1 MILDFFV
8 VFWGFFLI
16 FGFIKYIFFGV
27 IEQINFLFG
36 VRIKVDVF
44 YVYNGVCYYI
54 IEYLFYMNIDVQV
67 FLDDFGLS
75 EGFCGNWNGDSL
87 DDFIGGDNI

>member
-1 MILDFFV
+1 MLLYNRIFV
-8 VFWGFFLI
+8 L
-16 FGFIKYIFFGV
+16 Y
-27 IEQINFLFG
+27 
-36 VRIKVDVF
+36 
-44 YVYNGVCYYI
+44 
-54 IEYLFYMNIDVQV
+54 EYRCLG